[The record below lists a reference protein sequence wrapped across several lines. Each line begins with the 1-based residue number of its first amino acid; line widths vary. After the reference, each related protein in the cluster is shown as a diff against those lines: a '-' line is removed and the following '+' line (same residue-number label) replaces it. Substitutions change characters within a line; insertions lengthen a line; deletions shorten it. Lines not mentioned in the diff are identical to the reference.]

1 MMHKSP
7 HPDLVAEALQ
17 PTTLQPT
24 TQQPTTQPR
33 RRRAWRT
40 FVAGVAFGFAAG
52 AVCAAP
58 LAIYLTVLLGDM

>member
-17 PTTLQPT
+17 TTI
-24 TQQPTTQPR
+24 QQPTTQPR

-40 FVAGVAFGFAAG
+40 FLAGAAFGFAAG

-58 LAIYLTVLLGDM
+58 VAIYLTVLLGDM